1 MNSVVFFRINADL
14 RDGHSSSKKRMIC
27 EENIIEINLTCLFV
41 TDKVAI
47 SVVYTI
53 KEKAGKIHCNKV
65 KVHALYTENIMLFT
79 SLLCNSYRFAHRM
92 ILTRRKNISI
102 LQCQLLFVES
112 SLLHST
118 FFLND
123 RIIIYHTNQK
133 IFTIY

>member
-1 MNSVVFFRINADL
+1 MNSVVFFRINTDL
-14 RDGHSSSKKRMIC
+14 RDGHSSGKKRMIC

-41 TDKVAI
+41 ADEVAI
-47 SVVYTI
+47 SVVYSV

-92 ILTRRKNISI
+92 ILTRRKNISN